1 MVTWLSP
8 RDETLPPG
16 PPTER
21 AHRGL
26 GMSIEWMVA
35 LAVFAG
41 VALLWYSQRADAPY
55 RRDRDAGAVERDDAG
70 RGAGRSRGRG

>member
-55 RRDRDAGAVERDDAG
+55 RRDRRKASGG
-70 RGAGRSRGRG
+70 GAGSQLQADETDGV